1 MLSIIIKEQCNA
13 AGLGEGMVD
22 EITPVIYGLYL
33 IGRDDIKG
41 SFGLSYEGGAELM
54 FRGS

>member
-1 MLSIIIKEQCNA
+1 MTIKEQCNA